1 MSRLHRAI
9 MIMILSATATATV
22 PYTYRGTVGKV
33 GCVGCVLFCC
43 KVLLLHKKDRSV
55 LVLGLIN

>member
-33 GCVGCVLFCC
+33 GCVLFCC

-55 LVLGLIN
+55 LVLGLIK

>member
-33 GCVGCVLFCC
+33 GCVLFCC
-43 KVLLLHKKDRSV
+43 KVLLLLLLHKKDRSV
-55 LVLGLIN
+55 LVLGLIK